1 MRLSNFVDSK
11 LPTGARTI
19 WIGVVFFLLSV
30 PPGLWS
36 PALPNILKA
45 YDAQWVIPYA
55 TAIGPIVSIFSSL
68 MFASLADRK
77 VEAQKLLGYLSL
89 AGAGFLWLA
98 FAVLAWGWNPWWY
111 VAMQGMNALISAPMW
126 ALVTKI
132 ALEHAKDPIR
142 QFPLYRLWGTV
153 GWAVAGIIVSWMHLD
168 ASAEAGKAA
177 AFVRILLAA
186 AAFMLPVTKPI
197 QSEERG
203 IKVALGLNA
212 FTLFRDRTLRV
223 YFITATLIAVPLM
236 AHYMYA
242 PIQLLE
248 MSKLEGNDGPVSSF
262 IRSILPGPTAQMTFG
277 QITEIVAMLFLSWV
291 GARARVKALV
301 IFALVIGVARF
312 ALYALAG
319 QTGIMMWM
327 WLGVSL
333 HGPCYTLFSITG
345 QMFMDRRVPRNMRGQ
360 AQALF
365 GLLSGSVG
373 GSVGALV
380 CGYVFTRSGEGASW
394 VAWSLFWTILSLM
407 VVLCLIYFSV
417 GYKTIPH
424 TQHEGS

>member
-1 MRLSNFVDSK
+1 MDSK

-36 PALPNILKA
+36 PALPNILES
-45 YDAQWVIPYA
+45 YDALWVIPYA
-55 TAIGPIVSIFSSL
+55 TAVGPVVSIFSSL
-68 MFASLADRK
+68 MFASLADRR
-77 VEAQKLLGYLSL
+77 VEAQKLLGVLSL
-89 AGAGFLWLA
+89 AGAGFLYMA
-98 FAVLAWGWNPWWY
+98 FAVLSWGWNPWWY
-111 VAMQGMNALISAPMW
+111 VVMQGMNALISAPMW
-126 ALVTKI
+126 ALITKI
-132 ALEHAKDPIR
+132 ALEHAENPTK

-153 GWAVAGIIVSWMHLD
+153 GWAFAGILVSWLALD

-177 AFVRILLAA
+177 ALVRILLAA

-197 QSEERG
+197 PSEERG
-203 IKVALGLNA
+203 LRAALGLNA

-242 PIQLLE
+242 PKQLLE
-248 MSKLEGNDGPVSSF
+248 MGQLPGNDDWFSNVVKSM
-262 IRSILPGPTAQMTFG
+262 LPGPTAQMTFG
-277 QITEIVAMLFLSWV
+277 QITEIGAMLFLSWV

-301 IFALVIGVARF
+301 IVALIVGVTRF
-312 ALYALAG
+312 AVYALAG

-373 GSVGALV
+373 GSVGALT
-380 CGYVFTRSGEGASW
+380 CGFVFSMTGAGQTW
-394 VAWSLFWTILSLM
+394 MAWTIFWTILSVM
-407 VVLCLIYFSV
+407 VLLCLVYFSI
-417 GYKTIPH
+417 GYKTIQH
-424 TQHEGS
+424 THDEN